1 MESEGIEINQQK
13 LEYKGRYIRNIKLM
27 YLVEYLGNIW
37 FLNPVMVI
45 FMTDWGGLSYFET
58 MSLQAWSTF
67 WIMILE
73 IPSGAFADYIGR
85 KRTIIAA
92 RIILCFAIVTY
103 SIVPNI
109 GLFIF
114 SEILWAISGAL
125 YSGSSEALVYDTL
138 VVLDR
143 EEDSRK
149 VLGRLNSAMLLGI
162 VTGCLLSSVIV
173 KYLGLVHTMRLML
186 IPVTISLLMASFLR
200 EPKNQ
205 EMSNEHLGKTFK
217 DYLSIL
223 KEAKNLVKSSRLIR
237 NLILDNVIINTISYY
252 NIWLWQ
258 KRLQSI
264 GVDIE
269 WFALI
274 SILYLATQIVVLNNY
289 GKLENLLKSKTPL
302 IRLGAILTGIGF
314 IMTAV
319 TDSLIV
325 ILIGTVI
332 IAGFGQTR
340 RTLMTSYLNEVI
352 PSSSR
357 ATMISIM
364 SMVRSIS
371 LAGVSPLVGKFA
383 DNYLKYV
390 LLTLGLSAL
399 VWSSQNNYNDAENK
413 NLM

>member
-1 MESEGIEINQQK
+1 M
-13 LEYKGRYIRNIKLM
+13 
-27 YLVEYLGNIW
+27 
-37 FLNPVMVI
+37 
-45 FMTDWGGLSYFET
+45 
-58 MSLQAWSTF
+58 
-67 WIMILE
+67 
-73 IPSGAFADYIGR
+73 
-85 KRTIIAA
+85 
-92 RIILCFAIVTY
+92 
-103 SIVPNI
+103 
-109 GLFIF
+109 
-114 SEILWAISGAL
+114 
-125 YSGSSEALVYDTL
+125 
-138 VVLDR
+138 
-143 EEDSRK
+143 
-149 VLGRLNSAMLLGI
+149 
-162 VTGCLLSSVIV
+162 
-173 KYLGLVHTMRLML
+173 
-186 IPVTISLLMASFLR
+186 
-200 EPKNQ
+200 
-205 EMSNEHLGKTFK
+205 
-217 DYLSIL
+217 
-223 KEAKNLVKSSRLIR
+223 
-237 NLILDNVIINTISYY
+237 DNVIINTISYY

-269 WFALI
+269 WFGLI

-340 RTLMTSYLNEVI
+340 RPLMTSYLNEVI

-364 SMVRSIS
+364 PMVRCIS

-383 DNYLKYV
+383 DNHLKYV

-399 VWSSQNNYNDAENK
+399 VWSSRNN
-413 NLM
+413 